1 MAKSSNEQASLRP
14 SPSLSKLEQLERKER
29 ALWRV
34 ALSLLVALVAG
45 FAVLSWGL
53 LGDLPKRF
61 EALPIGLVLL
71 VVFFGIYAWS
81 KSREIAELRTLV
93 RGLAHRA
100 SVPPNAKQL
109 DQLLAIVAQSEQG
122 YRDLIDTF
130 DDLLFA
136 LSIDGE
142 IRAANRSVARLLGR
156 PFHEFIRHQ
165 LDEFVDDPQGSLRA
179 TAEKALPEFL
189 ERRQWSGIIRV
200 RLKTKESSPGSSLRF
215 FDCVLH
221 ALTREGPV
229 TGLSGIARDITQQ
242 RESEA
247 RFTELFETLQEGVY
261 ITSPEGRLLD
271 ANPALVGMLGYSN
284 KEELLQVRVDD
295 LYVDSAQRSIALAE
309 LERQGM
315 LQGREIVLRR
325 KDGSRAICLD
335 TSTAIRDSFGRVLR
349 HQGTLLDITHRREME
364 KRLHQEQEFA
374 RRLVD
379 SFPDL
384 IVVLDVQGN
393 YTWVSPRITETL
405 GYQPEELIGQALGAR
420 AHPEDR
426 PMLLELY
433 RDLVAGKRTYANVE
447 YRAQNRQEGWRL
459 LRASASP
466 LFDEAGKIVG
476 VIASARDVTELKRL
490 EQQVTQSEKLAAMGQ
505 MIAGVAHELNNP
517 LTAIL
522 GVSELLRERVT
533 DEGTRRQLELAH
545 RQARRAA
552 NIVQSLL
559 AFARPAAP
567 KRAPLNLNEIIQR
580 ALHLH
585 DYSLRKN
592 QIVVDFVP
600 RAHLPPVMGDSSQMI
615 QVFLNLITNA
625 EQAIREVRERG
636 TLRVRLSSSG
646 NTVEATFEDDGP
658 GIPPDALPRI
668 FDPFF
673 TTKRPGRGTGLG
685 LSISMAILREHD
697 GNLEAQSTP
706 GHGAVFTVS
715 LPIAGT
721 EHVAPT
727 PPSGASHRKMTTRVA
742 PLQGRSI
749 LVVDDEE
756 SILELVRDGLS
767 AHGLTVDC
775 ASTGEEALGLV
786 SQRGYDAVL
795 CDLNLAGSRGEGL
808 SGRKVF
814 ELLSES
820 SGNRTE
826 GRKPF
831 LIVMTGDL
839 VDAATLEALSLMGSR
854 VIEKPFRI
862 SDLLATLGQALGDPL
877 YAGKETAPQQPWNST
892 AKGRP

>member
-1 MAKSSNEQASLRP
+1 MATSRNEKTPLRP
-14 SPSLSKLEQLERKER
+14 APSPSKLEQLEREEG

-34 ALSLLVALVAG
+34 ALSLLVVLAAG
-45 FAVLSWGL
+45 FAVMSWNL
-53 LGDLPKRF
+53 MGDLPKSF
-61 EALPIGLVLL
+61 KALPIGLVLL
-71 VVFFGIYAWS
+71 VVFFGIHAWL
-81 KSREIAELRTLV
+81 KSRQIAELRGLV

-100 SVPPNAKQL
+100 SVPPNEKQL
-109 DQLLAIVAQSEQG
+109 DQLFAMVAQSQQG

-156 PFHEFIRHQ
+156 PFNEFIGHR
-165 LDEFVDDPQGSLRA
+165 LDEFVEDPQGPLRA
-179 TAEKALPEFL
+179 VREKALPEFL

-200 RLKTKESSPGSSLRF
+200 RLKTKDSSPGSSLRF

-221 ALTREGPV
+221 ALNRDGPV
-229 TGLSGIARDITQQ
+229 TGLSGIARDVTQQ

-261 ITSPEGRLLD
+261 ITTPEGRLLD
-271 ANPALVGMLGYSN
+271 ANPALVGMLGYNN
-284 KEELLQVRVDD
+284 KEELLRVRVDD
-295 LYVDSAQRSIALAE
+295 LYVDSAQRSIALGE

-315 LQGREIVLRR
+315 LQGREILLRR

-335 TSTAIRDSFGRVLR
+335 TSTAIRDSFGHVLR
-349 HQGTLLDITHRREME
+349 YQGTLLDITHRREME
-364 KRLHQEQEFA
+364 KRLHKEQEFA

-384 IVVLDVQGN
+384 IVVLNAQGH

-405 GYQPEELIGQALGAR
+405 GYAPEELIGQALGDR

-447 YRAQNRQEGWRL
+447 YRGQNKQKEWRL

-490 EQQVTQSEKLAAMGQ
+490 EQHVTQSEKLAAMGQ

-522 GVSELLRERVT
+522 GVSELLRERAA
-533 DEGTRRQLELAH
+533 DEGTQRQLELAH

-559 AFARPAAP
+559 AFSRPAVP
-567 KRAPLNLNEIIQR
+567 KRAPLNLNEVIQR
-580 ALHLH
+580 TLHLH

-592 QIVVDFVP
+592 QIEVNFVP
-600 RAHLPPVMGDSSQMI
+600 AANLPLVIGDASQMI

-636 TLRVRLSSSG
+636 TLRVRLSCSG
-646 NTVEATFEDDGP
+646 STVEAAFHDDGP

-685 LSISMAILREHD
+685 LSISMAILREHG

-706 GHGAVFTVS
+706 GCGSVFTVS

-721 EHVAPT
+721 EHVVPT
-727 PPSGASHRKMTTRVA
+727 PPAPGASGARMTTQTA
-742 PLQGRSI
+742 PSLQGRSI

-756 SILELVRDGLS
+756 SILELVQDGLS
-767 AHGLTVDC
+767 ARGLTVDC
-775 ASTGEEALGLV
+775 AATGEQALSLV
-786 SQRGYDAVL
+786 AQRHYDAVL
-795 CDLNLAGSRGEGL
+795 CDLHLTGSHSGGL
-808 SGRKVF
+808 SGLEVF
-814 ELLSES
+814 GRLSEGA
-820 SGNRTE
+820 GNPRE
-826 GRKPF
+826 GPKPF

-839 VDAATLEALSLMGSR
+839 LDAATLEALSQTGSR
-854 VIEKPFRI
+854 VMQKPFRI
-862 SDLLATLGQALGDPL
+862 SDLLAILSEALDNPI
-877 YAGKETAPQQPWNST
+877 YAGKETAP
-892 AKGRP
+892 